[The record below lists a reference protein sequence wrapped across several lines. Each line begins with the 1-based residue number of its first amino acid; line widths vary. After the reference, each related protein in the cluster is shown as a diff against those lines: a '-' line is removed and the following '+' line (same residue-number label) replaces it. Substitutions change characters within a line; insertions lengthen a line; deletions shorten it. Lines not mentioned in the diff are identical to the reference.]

1 MFFCLGVY
9 LAGLVAIAQGTVC
22 STSYKGACID
32 IFSTCPS
39 GYVQSYS
46 HCGFLELCCYPL
58 RSTSTGTGTGTGTGP
73 GSHQTSSGDN
83 YCYNRHN
90 NGSTYAGT
98 VNSAE
103 GRHTCLNWKTVASP
117 YIPYHENH
125 NFCRNPNGF
134 PQPWCYTNSTN
145 YKFYYCDIPVCDT
158 GCYNRNSSGSKYN
171 GTISTTMS
179 GRTCLNWK
187 SVNSPLVSFHENH
200 NFCRNPNSF
209 LMKPWCYT
217 DADRYRFE
225 FCNVPLCGT
234 CSEHLCQHGST
245 CVEDHG
251 KFTCICNPG
260 FLGAQC
266 NIDMNE
272 CASNPCHNNGTC
284 HDRANSYTCS
294 CKAGYTGVNCET
306 NIDGCASDPC
316 RYGGVCHDKVNSYI
330 CVCPSGFTGVNCE
343 NELNECLSSP
353 CQNKGTCINQFNGY
367 KCICRKGDSGPN
379 CQLRSEVS
387 VPPTII
393 IPTDRTF
400 KEGTPLAEI
409 SCFAEGIPPPDIK
422 WRAVNANLQGNTKQ
436 IAHYLIIQNV
446 TVADG
451 GYYMCIATNRVG
463 TDIKAVHIHVIAKHT
478 LHVAP
483 VITAPS
489 EVTVFYYTEAKLVC
503 NVTGYPTPAVKWLYN
518 HEEYNATGNTLIMS
532 TVTNATIGL
541 YTCIATNDAGTSQA
555 NIILKFTYDAPTIV
569 SPPLPSISQSGE
581 SHNYTCLSTG
591 HPLPII
597 TWKFNSL
604 INIQESGLLS
614 CTATNEFGTE
624 SASAHVIVEQS
635 TDVIG

>member
-32 IFSTCPS
+32 ILSTCPS

-58 RSTSTGTGTGTGTGP
+58 HSTSTGTGTGTGTGP

-187 SVNSPLVSFHENH
+187 SVNSPFVSFHENH

-266 NIDMNE
+266 NID
-272 CASNPCHNNGTC
+272 
-284 HDRANSYTCS
+284 
-294 CKAGYTGVNCET
+294 
-306 NIDGCASDPC
+306 IDGCASDPC

-343 NELNECLSSP
+343 N
-353 CQNKGTCINQFNGY
+353 
-367 KCICRKGDSGPN
+367 
-379 CQLRSEVS
+379 
-387 VPPTII
+387 
-393 IPTDRTF
+393 
-400 KEGTPLAEI
+400 EGTPLAEI

-518 HEEYNATGNTLIMS
+518 HEEYNATGNTLIIS

-597 TWKFNSL
+597 TWKFNSFFHQSSNLPRHVKFVNGTILQL

-624 SASAHVIVEQS
+624 SASAHVIVEQCMFYLIS
-635 TDVIG
+635 S